1 MDTKQIKVE
10 IYTIPQAACDANKA
24 NWEQTAQMVGRQL
37 KTKFGEAIQV
47 QHIEFMSPEW
57 FQREHAQKFLESG
70 EINFPFVLV
79 NEEVACADKKIN
91 ISKINKVIQT
101 IINS

>member
-1 MDTKQIKVE
+1 MEKFPVKVALF
-10 IYTIPQAACDANKA
+10 TIPQAACDAEKA
-24 NWEQTAQMVGRQL
+24 NWEQTAKMVGSQL

-47 QHIEFMSPEW
+47 EHIEFMSPEW
-57 FQREHAQKFLESG
+57 FQNEQAQKLLESG
-70 EINFPFVLV
+70 EVNFPFVLV

-101 IINS
+101 KINT